1 MLCGLFI
8 GSLIAVALIV
18 AIYVTTL
25 DRKPLTNIQR
35 IKFGTEKSEPNPI
48 PSEANSLPPENDGFK
63 NILQNFLRLE
73 KQETSNPNK
82 VEETRN
88 DLKTSTTKTV
98 DPQHADTDQF
108 DITDLVG
115 NVKDLLPLVNVNS
128 TMQKIQNYSVNVL
141 AGKVKKLMV
150 PGTKWCGRGSVA
162 ASIGDLGAAREA
174 DLCCREHD
182 GCTDIIEVGETKH
195 GLTNKG
201 FFALSACSCEDKL
214 MKCLKKVDS
223 FVADIIGFGYFT
235 LFRIQ
240 CFKEDYPIV
249 GCNKWQYTS
258 FVYKKRDIKRCAEY
272 DLDLKGTKKY
282 QFFDTAFYC

>member
-150 PGTKWCGRGSVA
+150 PGT
-162 ASIGDLGAAREA
+162 
-174 DLCCREHD
+174 
-182 GCTDIIEVGETKH
+182 
-195 GLTNKG
+195 
-201 FFALSACSCEDKL
+201 
-214 MKCLKKVDS
+214 
-223 FVADIIGFGYFT
+223 
-235 LFRIQ
+235 
-240 CFKEDYPIV
+240 
-249 GCNKWQYTS
+249 
-258 FVYKKRDIKRCAEY
+258 YKKSVI
-272 DLDLKGTKKY
+272 
-282 QFFDTAFYC
+282 QFLVSPHFRYKMVRQR